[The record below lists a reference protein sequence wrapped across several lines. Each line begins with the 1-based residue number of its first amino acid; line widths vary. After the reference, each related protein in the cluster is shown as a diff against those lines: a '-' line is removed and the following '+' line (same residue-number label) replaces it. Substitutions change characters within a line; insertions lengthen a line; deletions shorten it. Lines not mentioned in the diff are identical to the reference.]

1 MWRLYLQYEQN
12 LRAAGV
18 VDFEDVILHAEAS
31 LRERPLEGISAVVI
45 DEAQDLS
52 CVMLRMLHALV
63 GDRPDGHDPRDQ
75 YVGHKRIDFPI
86 VDPASTPMRK
96 LRFVCLR
103 ALGDD
108 PTAFVRSFAVHQKRV
123 PWEAPRSKR

>member
-1 MWRLYLQYEQN
+1 MEDLAKGGQRVANYTVEFLPADAADDDDAAWRTLVPTCAVFAN
-12 LRAAGV
+12 GTVACDGG
-18 VDFEDVILHAEAS
+18 
-31 LRERPLEGISAVVI
+31 ERG
-45 DEAQDLS
+45 
-52 CVMLRMLHALV
+52 AL

-96 LRFVCLR
+96 LRFVGLR
-103 ALGDD
+103 AVGDD

>member
-1 MWRLYLQYEQN
+1 MEDLARGGQRIANYTVEFLPADAADDDDAWRTL
-12 LRAAGV
+12 V
-18 VDFEDVILHAEAS
+18 PVC
-31 LRERPLEGISAVVI
+31 AVLANGTVAC
-45 DEAQDLS
+45 DGGGELGG
-52 CVMLRMLHALV
+52 AL

>member
-1 MWRLYLQYEQN
+1 MFDY
-12 LRAAGV
+12 V
-18 VDFEDVILHAEAS
+18 VTME
-31 LRERPLEGISAVVI
+31 
-45 DEAQDLS
+45 DLS
-52 CVMLRMLHALV
+52 NGQRIGNYSIDYREHGSDAWQVLIPPVKPPAPTPAPTLASAPL

>member
-1 MWRLYLQYEQN
+1 MGGLAKGGQRVANYTVEFLPADAADDDDAAWRTLVPTCAVFAN
-12 LRAAGV
+12 GTVACDGG
-18 VDFEDVILHAEAS
+18 
-31 LRERPLEGISAVVI
+31 ERG
-45 DEAQDLS
+45 
-52 CVMLRMLHALV
+52 AL